1 MQNRAGQ
8 NLRDFCICEKVN
20 MSAYIKK
27 RYMPMCASVFFVIA
41 VCTYL
46 YLCKWKY
53 AETFAPV
60 FPLLQDVLPVILTFY
75 RKRQKDRT
83 QRCGLDFFRI
93 YAVNG
98 KTRKTIRFERYGV
111 LRLFGVSFQKC
122 LAVCRENRVF
132 DFFSC
137 VRVYRMNN
145 VSKISIGSFS

>member
-1 MQNRAGQ
+1 
-8 NLRDFCICEKVN
+8 
-20 MSAYIKK
+20 
-27 RYMPMCASVFFVIA
+27 MPMSASVFFRHCSLHIFIFVQMEICGDI
-41 VCTYL
+41 CT
-46 YLCKWKY
+46 CFS
-53 AETFAPV
+53 AFARRV
-60 FPLLQDVLPVILTFY
+60 TRYLTFY

-145 VSKISIGSFS
+145 VSEISVGSFS